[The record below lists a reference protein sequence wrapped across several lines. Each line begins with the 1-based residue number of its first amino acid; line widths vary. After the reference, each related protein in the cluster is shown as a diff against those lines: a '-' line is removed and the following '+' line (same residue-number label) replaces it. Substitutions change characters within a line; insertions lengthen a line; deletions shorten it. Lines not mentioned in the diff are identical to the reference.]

1 MSAYSRLHESHI
13 GNSAIAVL
21 SLSYGNDDNNVNLA
35 PQLVH
40 VVNAY
45 PLRLPSDLISLRHSS
60 QTAVSVGMLTPLLL
74 CSECTMENDVQSG
87 IGASNISILSMIAN
101 GGRLLLMPS
110 INASAS
116 STSIIT
122 LEPSFHTLPLRPR
135 EEATRCTIGLKPTP
149 WTVPSMMILI
159 SAPNPCS
166 RMIEIVPETTLR
178 SC

>member
-60 QTAVSVGMLTPLLL
+60 QTAVSVGMLMITIA
-74 CSECTMENDVQSG
+74 CSIKM
-87 IGASNISILSMIAN
+87 LS
-101 GGRLLLMPS
+101 
-110 INASAS
+110 
-116 STSIIT
+116 
-122 LEPSFHTLPLRPR
+122 
-135 EEATRCTIGLKPTP
+135 
-149 WTVPSMMILI
+149 
-159 SAPNPCS
+159 
-166 RMIEIVPETTLR
+166 VPEEREKFDVRWLWKH
-178 SC
+178 